1 MSRAYRKYIS
11 KNVSFMSKKRLDSQN
26 IQSYVKI
33 NKERLREL
41 LIVMKRWTEWDSLR
55 KNEKTDITIY
65 LCIKYKAKKNLFL
78 FSFMSWLNNMIMV

>member
-41 LIVMKRWTEWDSLR
+41 LIVMKR
-55 KNEKTDITIY
+55 
-65 LCIKYKAKKNLFL
+65 
-78 FSFMSWLNNMIMV
+78 